1 MRHLLL
7 FLAILVS
14 FDANSEVTDTTP
26 PVAIHFNE
34 LDEKTLLIIFNE
46 KMYPDKASYNLS
58 EMGAPLEKYLSTDS
72 TQLKLVW
79 ENPLSK
85 GKKYTLSCY
94 NLTDLAGNAFTQSIA
109 FSSVRG
115 ALISS
120 YKKGAIIITE
130 VMANPKG
137 AAGLPET
144 EYVELYN
151 SSDKDISLSGWSLL
165 YNNKPVKLQSD
176 LVAKGYAVVY
186 RKGRKMT
193 IDNNALSLDLLD
205 FPSAL
210 ANTGKLLQLKSSEGF
225 LIDEY
230 DYPSAKAGV
239 SFEYVNGQ
247 WQLSVD
253 KRGGSPGSANVWK
266 NGDNNSEEKPKETYE
281 DIIPNEIVFNE
292 LLPEPFTGGNEYI
305 ELYNRSN
312 RTLSLSGLSIA
323 KKNSDNSLTE
333 YPLSSITRNLNV
345 GDFAVLTRNAEGV
358 SGFYLVPT
366 PEVIHELDI
375 PVMANTNSTLVLLR
389 AKDKTVIDEV
399 SYSNKWHNPSIKET
413 KGVALERIDPDL
425 NSRNAS
431 NWTSASSLSGYG
443 TPGYEN
449 SQSREENE
457 SITNTVNAPQFS
469 SVTGL
474 YEITYQLD
482 EAGYIC
488 NAHLYDTSGQK
499 VMTLLNNQLMGANG
513 MMSWDGLS
521 TEGRRIP
528 TGIYIFYVELFNP
541 QGGSKSYKKAFTVK

>member
-115 ALISS
+115 TLISS

-144 EYVELYN
+144 EYVELHN

-253 KRGGSPGSANVWK
+253 KRGGSPGSANAWK
-266 NGDNNSEEKPKETYE
+266 NGDNSEEKPKETHE

-323 KKNSDNSLTE
+323 KKNSDSSLTE
-333 YPLSSITRNLNV
+333 YPLSSIKRNLNA

-358 SGFYLVPT
+358 SSFYLVPT

>member
-266 NGDNNSEEKPKETYE
+266 NGDNNSEEKPKETHE